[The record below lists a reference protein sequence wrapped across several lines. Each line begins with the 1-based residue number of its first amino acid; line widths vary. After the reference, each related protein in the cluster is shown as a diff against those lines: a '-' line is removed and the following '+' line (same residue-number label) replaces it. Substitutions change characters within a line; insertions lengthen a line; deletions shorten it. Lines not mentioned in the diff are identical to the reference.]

1 MEWKRGKKWIG
12 LGKSRGKGAKGVG
25 KAEREGMGEAE
36 RKLIRGAWET
46 PGACLELPRSSE
58 ELSGS
63 HQEEPL
69 RVSACSYN

>member
-1 MEWKRGKKWIG
+1 MPGRPQVLAWISKE
-12 LGKSRGKGAKGVG
+12 LPGAP
-25 KAEREGMGEAE
+25 RSSHEAQ

-63 HQEEPL
+63 HQEKPL
-69 RVSACSYN
+69 RVSVCSCN

>member
-1 MEWKRGKKWIG
+1 MPGSPQG
-12 LGKSRGKGAKGVG
+12 LAWSSQELPGAP
-25 KAEREGMGEAE
+25 RSSQEAQ
-36 RKLIRGAWET
+36 RKLMRGAWET

-58 ELSGS
+58 ELPGS